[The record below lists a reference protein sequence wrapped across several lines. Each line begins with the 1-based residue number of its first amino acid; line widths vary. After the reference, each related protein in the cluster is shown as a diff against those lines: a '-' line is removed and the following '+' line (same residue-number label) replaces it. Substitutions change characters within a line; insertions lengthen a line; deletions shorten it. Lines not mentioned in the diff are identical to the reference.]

1 MREAKPAQYSKG
13 IDTIKRAEAN
23 MTVDECI
30 ACAKFNLDKY
40 TWREKSQDIG
50 DAKKAVFYSNWL
62 LKLELRKAKLQQ

>member
-1 MREAKPAQYSKG
+1 MATSKPQQYANG

-40 TWREKSQDIG
+40 TWREKGQDLD

-62 LKLELRKAKLQQ
+62 LRLELKKAKLQQ